1 MKDEAASNE
10 KEFEGKKKVPT
21 TDTDKAKS
29 DITSPNMRPGFTK
42 VLGGMPAMKDVKEVD
57 KINQPSGRK
66 RAPGSVRV

>member
-10 KEFEGKKKVPT
+10 KEFTGKKKVPS
-21 TDTDKAKS
+21 TDTEKAKS
-29 DITSPNMRPGFTK
+29 DVTSPNMRPGFTK
-42 VLGGMPAMKDVKEVD
+42 ILGGMPASKNVEEVD